1 MKRLSSQREEKTSRR
16 AMLTTGITALTAASS
31 SALAQKRPGET
42 RVLFLL
48 GDYFHNGAMQ
58 EYAWRNL
65 LKSTGWRLM
74 FAQAPSFITPDVMAG
89 ADLYIMCRYATD
101 TQPTNIS
108 LGWSP
113 DKIVEN
119 RPAPDDFMSPEHEA
133 MIVKNVRRG
142 MGFVGMHCSI
152 WNPKNRQYLDMLGVE
167 KPVMH
172 GPVVAAHMYGLNQEH
187 PITKGLEPFD
197 VGIDEVFDAV
207 MKPGQHIPLYRS
219 RQENPA
225 RDAIGAFCREEG
237 SGRAVALMAG
247 HSTGPYG
254 TRTFVEI
261 MWRSAHWA
269 QKRDIP
275 AFPEDVIQRRNR
287 RSQA

>member
-1 MKRLSSQREEKTSRR
+1 MKRPSPQNEQKTSRR
-16 AMLTTGITALTAASS
+16 AVLTSGITALTAASS
-31 SALAQKRPGET
+31 SALAQRRPGET

-119 RPAPDDFMSPEHEA
+119 RPAPDD
-133 MIVKNVRRG
+133 
-142 MGFVGMHCSI
+142 
-152 WNPKNRQYLDMLGVE
+152 
-167 KPVMH
+167 
-172 GPVVAAHMYGLNQEH
+172 
-187 PITKGLEPFD
+187 
-197 VGIDEVFDAV
+197 
-207 MKPGQHIPLYRS
+207 
-219 RQENPA
+219 
-225 RDAIGAFCREEG
+225 
-237 SGRAVALMAG
+237 
-247 HSTGPYG
+247 
-254 TRTFVEI
+254 
-261 MWRSAHWA
+261 
-269 QKRDIP
+269 
-275 AFPEDVIQRRNR
+275 
-287 RSQA
+287 